1 MSQNLKSIKSIHI
14 NYSMENPSKPSET
27 EWIESSTFIASLNEY
42 DKNGNLIK
50 ASSYNQGNEIHE
62 YYEYIYDSDNNL
74 IEELCYFDENELA
87 EHKFIIWNTDKL
99 RISEK
104 VIYMEA
110 GSENITH
117 FSYNSSNL
125 LIEKHVVDH
134 DNELEE
140 LDIYEYMNEKLILER
155 KFDYENK
162 PVYSKKYNYNKE
174 GYVSDYEYSSPDP
187 YEYVRY
193 EYFYDKKGER
203 IKTLHYNYKNQLIEK
218 NLMEFDEKGNM
229 IEMQEENQKS
239 NKITRLYYD
248 DNNNQIKQEE
258 FNQNELLITSIE
270 RTFNSENKLIE
281 SLVYMQDPD
290 DGVQQMYAYKYE
302 YDYWQE

>member
-174 GYVSDYEYSSPDP
+174 NS
-187 YEYVRY
+187 
-193 EYFYDKKGER
+193 R
-203 IKTLHYNYKNQLIEK
+203 I
-218 NLMEFDEKGNM
+218 
-229 IEMQEENQKS
+229 
-239 NKITRLYYD
+239 
-248 DNNNQIKQEE
+248 
-258 FNQNELLITSIE
+258 
-270 RTFNSENKLIE
+270 
-281 SLVYMQDPD
+281 
-290 DGVQQMYAYKYE
+290 
-302 YDYWQE
+302 